1 MDTSADQAAPSV
13 TALSNLICASLTE
26 DPYGVTQRDIPKVL
40 EAFVRFLSA
49 LKSLSADLE
58 AAADAVAGGQ
68 DEKDRARRMVEKEVG
83 EVEDGESRF
92 AINWPN
98 LKSDCR
104 TWLQSLLL
112 SHSTTRGY
120 EGDLDRICRI
130 SRRI

>member
-1 MDTSADQAAPSV
+1 MRHRSFV

-68 DEKDRARRMVEKEVG
+68 DEMDRARRMVEKEVG
-83 EVEDGESRF
+83 EVEDSESRF
-92 AINWPN
+92 AV
-98 LKSDCR
+98 
-104 TWLQSLLL
+104 SLLL
-112 SHSTTRGY
+112 EFDCTT
-120 EGDLDRICRI
+120 
-130 SRRI
+130 